1 MCVRVDYLAPEVILG
16 RGHGKEVDWWAL
28 GVIIYEFLTGIPPF
42 NAETQEE
49 IFENI
54 VSLSTCMNHV
64 GRLNWIGLDWM
75 IMMVYLGVADIFWPD
90 IPEEMSPEAQDLIS
104 KLLTL
109 DPNERLGAKGA
120 DEVKAH
126 PFFAGVDWNTVLLQ
140 PAIFVPRVANDTD
153 SSYFD
158 DGTYLRHSSTSR

>member
-1 MCVRVDYLAPEVILG
+1 MCACVRVDYLAPEVILG

-64 GRLNWIGLDWM
+64 GRLNWIELD
-75 IMMVYLGVADIFWPD
+75 
-90 IPEEMSPEAQDLIS
+90 
-104 KLLTL
+104 
-109 DPNERLGAKGA
+109 
-120 DEVKAH
+120 
-126 PFFAGVDWNTVLLQ
+126 
-140 PAIFVPRVANDTD
+140 DTD
-153 SSYFD
+153 GVSW
-158 DGTYLRHSSTSR
+158 GCRYLLARYSRRDVT